1 MFVSHRQEPVT
12 QTASQRRLAAI
23 FVADV
28 VGYSRLMGVDEVMTL
43 RRLREYRDAMS
54 GRIAARGGRVVNT
67 SGDALLAEFA
77 SVVDAIE
84 CAVESQIDIAER
96 NADVDEQQC
105 LRFRIGV
112 HLGDV
117 LVEDDDIFGD
127 GVNIAARLEAL
138 APAGGV
144 CLSGTVY
151 DVVHRRIDLAYQSHG
166 EQKFKNIEEPV
177 RAYGVALDGGADITL
192 PNKTKVDEARPS
204 IAVLPFENMSGDA
217 EQAYFSDGITEDLI
231 TSLSKI
237 DGLFVIARNSTFT
250 YKEQRKTV
258 DEIAADLGVRYVL
271 EGSVRKSGGRVRIT
285 AQLIDGQTGGHLWA
299 DRYDRDLIDV
309 FAVQD
314 EVTQQIVDALEVKL
328 TDRDR
333 RNLEQSGHVVDV
345 EAYDYVLRGRDQYLR
360 YTREAS
366 VQAREMFS
374 KAITIDPGYAEAHA
388 WLSLTYIHEWNQ
400 LWTRDV
406 SESLEPAL
414 EHAQKAQSLDDS
426 LPIVHMALSQSY
438 QWHNQPDEAL
448 EAAEHAVAL
457 DPNNADAL
465 GALAEILAMRGRPQ
479 EAVELIEK
487 AIELNPHFPAWY
499 LTIAAWARFWQRNYD
514 EALSLIRRANV
525 RNPDML
531 GNHILLALCHARNGS
546 LEQAAHAIEEC
557 KRVSGADV
565 NISQMVRDVP
575 FLQRDDL
582 DHFID
587 AARVAGFP
595 E

>member
-1 MFVSHRQEPVT
+1 MRNTDVEERQ
-12 QTASQRRLAAI
+12 R
-23 FVADV
+23 
-28 VGYSRLMGVDEVMTL
+28 
-43 RRLREYRDAMS
+43 
-54 GRIAARGGRVVNT
+54 
-67 SGDALLAEFA
+67 
-77 SVVDAIE
+77 
-84 CAVESQIDIAER
+84 
-96 NADVDEQQC
+96 
-105 LRFRIGV
+105 LRFRIGL

-138 APAGGV
+138 APPGGL
-144 CLSGTVY
+144 CMSGTVY
-151 DVVHRRIDLAYQSHG
+151 DVVHRRIDLVYQPYG
-166 EQKFKNIEEPV
+166 DQEFKNIDEPV
-177 RAYGVALDGGADITL
+177 RAYGVAIDGGVNLTV
-192 PNKTKVDEARPS
+192 PGKTKAKDSRPS
-204 IAVLPFENMSGDA
+204 IAVLPLENMSGDA

-258 DEIAADLGVRYVL
+258 DEIAADLGVRYIL
-271 EGSVRKSGGRVRIT
+271 EGSVRKARERVRIT
-285 AQLIDGQTGGHLWA
+285 AQLVDGQTGGHLWA
-299 DRYDRDLIDV
+299 DRYDRDLTDV

-314 EVTQQIVDALEVKL
+314 EVTQKIVDALQVEL

-333 RNLEQSGHVVDV
+333 QNLGQPGYVADV

-366 VQAREMFS
+366 VQAREMFA
-374 KAITIDPGYAEAHA
+374 KAIAIDPGYAEAHA
-388 WLSLTYIHEWNQ
+388 WLSATYIHEWNQ

-414 EHAQKAQSLDDS
+414 DHAQKALALDDS

-438 QWHNQPDEAL
+438 QWQNRPDDAC
-448 EAAEHAVAL
+448 ATAQHAVSL

-465 GALAEILAMRGRPQ
+465 GALAEIFVMSGRPQ
-479 EAVELIEK
+479 EGIDLIEK
-487 AIELNPHFPAWY
+487 AIELNLHFPAWH
-499 LTIAAWARFWQRNYD
+499 LTIAAWGRFWQRNYD
-514 EALSLIRRANV
+514 DASSLIRRADV

-531 GNHILLALCHARNGS
+531 GNHILLALCHALNGD
-546 LEQAAHAIEEC
+546 LEKAAHAIGEC
-557 KRVSGADV
+557 RRVSGSEV
-565 NISQMVRDVP
+565 NINQMVRDVP
-575 FLQRDDL
+575 FLNQGDV
-582 DHFID
+582 DHFIE